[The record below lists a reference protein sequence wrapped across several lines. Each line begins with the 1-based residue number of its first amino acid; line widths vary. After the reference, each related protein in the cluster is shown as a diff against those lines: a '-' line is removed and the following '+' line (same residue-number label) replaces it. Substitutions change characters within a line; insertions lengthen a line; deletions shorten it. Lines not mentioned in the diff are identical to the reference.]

1 MSKKRIQPTATNST
15 ANSTKAER
23 TSSAAPSFWKTNRN
37 VAILFTLL
45 GFLLYSYSL
54 SCEYVL
60 DDQIVYTDNQFVKKG
75 FGGIGDI
82 LKKETFV
89 GYFGEQKD
97 LVTGARYRPLSLITF
112 AIEHQFFNQ
121 PMYDAYKSTP
131 EKQVFRKDKF
141 GKDLYLAP
149 PAVGHFNNILLYI
162 LSTLLL
168 FRVLSMLFPNDEE
181 KPWYFTLPFIAS
193 LLFLLHP
200 IHTEAIANIK
210 GRDEILTFIGSFA
223 ALYYILRWQKQI
235 GSANLLK
242 AGAMFFLGLL
252 SKENAMTFLAIIPLT
267 LHFFTDATRKQ
278 IQTSFFVIFAT
289 FMVYF
294 LIRFNVVGYV
304 LSNGNVITDVM
315 NNPFYGM
322 TGGERMATVIY
333 TLGLYIKLLFVPID
347 LTHDYYP
354 YQIPIMNWGRWETLL
369 SLATYVAMGL
379 FALWGLRSKNYIAY
393 CVAFYLATL
402 SIVSNVPFS
411 VGTFM
416 NERFVYLSSV
426 GFCMLL
432 AYWATQTLPKWIPQN
447 IQGVNLVGGV
457 LVAVLALGYTVKTLT
472 RVPVWKNALSLNSA
486 AIVVSPNSARA
497 NLFMGTALFNDAKI
511 KPEPERKELMYRGQ
525 AYVQKAVKIVPNYNS
540 AIHML
545 SGLDAEV
552 YAYDKNLDTLLA
564 KFQTY
569 MPFREKLTVE
579 NPATGEVFMDLYL
592 KFLTSQQNAP
602 KLAIFYR
609 NIIPIFSEQKKD
621 YKNAIR
627 YLQSALQIAPQDP
640 WFNEQMAK
648 MKTLAPN
655 AGGGGLPQ
663 PQQTPTQQMLQAPI
677 KK

>member
-1 MSKKRIQPTATNST
+1 
-15 ANSTKAER
+15 
-23 TSSAAPSFWKTNRN
+23 
-37 VAILFTLL
+37 
-45 GFLLYSYSL
+45 
-54 SCEYVL
+54 
-60 DDQIVYTDNQFVKKG
+60 
-75 FGGIGDI
+75 
-82 LKKETFV
+82 
-89 GYFGEQKD
+89 
-97 LVTGARYRPLSLITF
+97 
-112 AIEHQFFNQ
+112 
-121 PMYDAYKSTP
+121 
-131 EKQVFRKDKF
+131 
-141 GKDLYLAP
+141 
-149 PAVGHFNNILLYI
+149 
-162 LSTLLL
+162 
-168 FRVLSMLFPNDEE
+168 
-181 KPWYFTLPFIAS
+181 
-193 LLFLLHP
+193 
-200 IHTEAIANIK
+200 
-210 GRDEILTFIGSFA
+210 
-223 ALYYILRWQKQI
+223 
-235 GSANLLK
+235 
-242 AGAMFFLGLL
+242 
-252 SKENAMTFLAIIPLT
+252 
-267 LHFFTDATRKQ
+267 
-278 IQTSFFVIFAT
+278 
-289 FMVYF
+289 
-294 LIRFNVVGYV
+294 
-304 LSNGNVITDVM
+304 
-315 NNPFYGM
+315 M

-379 FALWGLRSKNYIAY
+379 FALWGLRSKNYVAY
-393 CVAFYLATL
+393 CLAFYLATL
-402 SIVSNVPFS
+402 SIVSNIPFS

-579 NPATGEVFMDLYL
+579 NPATGEIFMDLYL
-592 KFLTSQQNAP
+592 KFLTSQQNVP
-602 KLAIFYR
+602 KLLVFYK

-621 YKNAIR
+621 YKNAMR
-627 YLQSALQIAPQDP
+627 YLQSALQLAPQDP

-648 MKTLAPN
+648 MKTLTPN
-655 AGGGGLPQ
+655 AGAGGLQQ
-663 PQQTPTQQMLQAPI
+663 PQQAPTQQMLQAPI